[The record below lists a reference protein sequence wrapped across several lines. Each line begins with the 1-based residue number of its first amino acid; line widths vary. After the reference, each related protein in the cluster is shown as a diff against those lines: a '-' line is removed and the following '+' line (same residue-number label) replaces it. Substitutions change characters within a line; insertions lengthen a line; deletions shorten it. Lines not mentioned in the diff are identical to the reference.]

1 MRSCRAPIAS
11 LDCME
16 EFNGGGGGGGGV
28 DSGVHCSNTTGTK
41 EQLLTSCIA
50 AQAQRLQHPSP
61 GIRYRNLGKSGLRV
75 SNVGLGTLNVFP
87 SYLVYRESSSARSL
101 SARSPNASCLRRRYI
116 VSLDPPPRFS
126 RSVNISA
133 AESEVHP
140 PPGISDFYVARGP
153 SGHHRV
159 CRISSFH
166 GFIIYF
172 ATRPRPPAVT
182 RFRCGRG
189 YIQYVRYAMTYS
201 RSFVLDTS
209 ASTRVTHVTCLR
221 KYTRIAAYI

>member
-87 SYLVYRESSSARSL
+87 SYLVCRESSSAGSL
-101 SARSPNASCLRRRYI
+101 SARSPNASCPRRRYI
-116 VSLDPPPRFS
+116 VSSDPPPRFY

-133 AESEVHP
+133 AGIDSRKCIRHRVSRIFMSLAAR
-140 PPGISDFYVARGP
+140 PGITGYVGFQVFTVSLFISRRAPVLPP
-153 SGHHRV
+153 S
-159 CRISSFH
+159 H
-166 GFIIYF
+166 GF
-172 ATRPRPPAVT
+172 AAD
-182 RFRCGRG
+182 
-189 YIQYVRYAMTYS
+189 ADTYNMY
-201 RSFVLDTS
+201 DT
-209 ASTRVTHVTCLR
+209 L
-221 KYTRIAAYI
+221 

>member
-16 EFNGGGGGGGGV
+16 EFNGGGGVGGGGGV

-87 SYLVYRESSSARSL
+87 FYLVENHL
-101 SARSPNASCLRRRYI
+101 L
-116 VSLDPPPRFS
+116 
-126 RSVNISA
+126 
-133 AESEVHP
+133 
-140 PPGISDFYVARGP
+140 
-153 SGHHRV
+153 
-159 CRISSFH
+159 
-166 GFIIYF
+166 
-172 ATRPRPPAVT
+172 
-182 RFRCGRG
+182 
-189 YIQYVRYAMTYS
+189 
-201 RSFVLDTS
+201 
-209 ASTRVTHVTCLR
+209 
-221 KYTRIAAYI
+221 

>member
-16 EFNGGGGGGGGV
+16 EFNGGGGGGGGGGGA

-87 SYLVYRESSSARSL
+87 SYLIES
-101 SARSPNASCLRRRYI
+101 
-116 VSLDPPPRFS
+116 
-126 RSVNISA
+126 
-133 AESEVHP
+133 
-140 PPGISDFYVARGP
+140 
-153 SGHHRV
+153 HH
-159 CRISSFH
+159 
-166 GFIIYF
+166 
-172 ATRPRPPAVT
+172 
-182 RFRCGRG
+182 
-189 YIQYVRYAMTYS
+189 
-201 RSFVLDTS
+201 L
-209 ASTRVTHVTCLR
+209 
-221 KYTRIAAYI
+221 